1 MWNPLRL
8 YLETILLNFCFYGFH
23 RKDYDGLKYICGYF
37 ITLYSII
44 LLFIIYKTSCAS
56 KFLVWVWG
64 VTQSDMESTE
74 SRMASNLHME
84 DPFLVGKST
93 ANLSHLHSDFV
104 HQFTHADTF
113 QRDIYDIDRDLSR
126 FDLPLAEIKSHEIL
140 SENNSPS
147 TSSHNIPKPQHPNIT
162 SKPPTMP
169 PTPPT
174 LLFDISNLKVSPQNK
189 VNPTT

>member
-1 MWNPLRL
+1 
-8 YLETILLNFCFYGFH
+8 
-23 RKDYDGLKYICGYF
+23 
-37 ITLYSII
+37 
-44 LLFIIYKTSCAS
+44 
-56 KFLVWVWG
+56 
-64 VTQSDMESTE
+64 
-74 SRMASNLHME
+74 ME
-84 DPFLVGKST
+84 DPFLIGKST

-113 QRDIYDIDRDLSR
+113 QRDIDDIDRDLSR

-189 VNPTT
+189 VNPTTWKRIPRIGGDATLDTTEILGQKRPASNLTSHVVLPNKKIVVSHIGKENVQILVEAVYQPC